1 MTTIPSKTFILR
13 SFKKGD
19 EDSLQKHIN
28 DKEIARNTL
37 RIPYPYTLKDARSW
51 ISHNI
56 KEDRKRNKTEINFA
70 IDIDGKVIGGI
81 GLDNIEG
88 HEAEIGY
95 WLGQQYSGKGI
106 MTSAV
111 KLVTEYGFSR
121 LGLSR
126 IYAYVFTFNKAS
138 ARVLEKAG
146 YKYEGKLRK
155 NVLKE
160 GRLIDNLLFAKVK

>member
-1 MTTIPSKTFILR
+1 M
-13 SFKKGD
+13 
-19 EDSLQKHIN
+19 
-28 DKEIARNTL
+28 
-37 RIPYPYTLKDARSW
+37 
-51 ISHNI
+51 
-56 KEDRKRNKTEINFA
+56 NFA
-70 IDIDGKVIGGI
+70 IDIEGKVIGGI